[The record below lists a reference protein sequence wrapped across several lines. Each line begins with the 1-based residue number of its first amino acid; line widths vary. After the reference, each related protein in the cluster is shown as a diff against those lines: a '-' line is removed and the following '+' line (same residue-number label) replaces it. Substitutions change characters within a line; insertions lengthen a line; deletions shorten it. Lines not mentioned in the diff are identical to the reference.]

1 MENLIDEKALYD
13 SDPYT
18 EVMTE
23 YTEEE
28 QRILAYLTDSVTR
41 GEQYVRSRTIADAIN
56 LTAKQVGSR
65 LPRLAEKS
73 DEVEIEKWGRARST
87 TWRVTRGKPQ

>member
-1 MENLIDEKALYD
+1 M
-13 SDPYT
+13 S
-18 EVMTE
+18 E

-41 GEQYVRSRTIADAIN
+41 GERYVRSKTIADAIG

-73 DEVEIEKWGRARST
+73 DDVDIEKWGRSRST
-87 TWRVTRGKPQ
+87 TWRVTPQG